1 MTKFKLFFLIAFLIV
16 LSSCATQRKCNAK
29 YPPSTSRDSIR
40 IETIKEIPVYLP
52 GDSIKI
58 NVPINCP
65 DQNIGIIETDR
76 LKQEIRILNG
86 RLVSNTH
93 IKKDTV
99 FVPVKQIETVV
110 NTVIVT
116 KPVEFIPKPVKKLAW
131 FGGISI
137 FLIIAFLIWK
147 GYNFISP
154 KI

>member
-1 MTKFKLFFLIAFLIV
+1 
-16 LSSCATQRKCNAK
+16 
-29 YPPSTSRDSIR
+29 
-40 IETIKEIPVYLP
+40 LP

-116 KPVEFIPKPVKKLAW
+116 KPVEFIPKPVKKLAR